1 MLTADHNELLKSVSR
16 SFYLSMRFLPA
27 GMREPVSLGYLI
39 ARLTDTIAD
48 AKGIN
53 SDRRRELLDSVRLLI
68 QGQLDRIEGLEDV
81 AGVLSHAGEAELI
94 RQSPELF
101 RWYQSID
108 SANQDHLSE
117 VILTII
123 HGQLW
128 DANYFDSN
136 GVVTCESDE
145 ELLRYTYWVAGSVGE
160 FWTKVGFTNLGERF
174 AYRENASRML
184 ICGRKLGQAL
194 QLVNIL
200 RDLHEDLAGGR
211 CYLPGEELRQE
222 RWVPAEQ
229 VKFRELEPVFYKW
242 VAICQELLEAGDEYC
257 LKLRSGRVHLC
268 TRLPQ
273 ILAKR
278 TLVELREAGPEQVMQ
293 HRIKVPRTAVWQ
305 SLVRAL
311 LF

>member
-27 GMREPVSLGYLI
+27 GMREPVSLGYLL

-81 AGVLSHAGEAELI
+81 AGVLSHDGEAELI

-108 SANQDHLSE
+108 SANHDHLSE

-145 ELLRYTYWVAGSVGE
+145 ELLRYT
-160 FWTKVGFTNLGERF
+160 
-174 AYRENASRML
+174 
-184 ICGRKLGQAL
+184 
-194 QLVNIL
+194 
-200 RDLHEDLAGGR
+200 
-211 CYLPGEELRQE
+211 
-222 RWVPAEQ
+222 
-229 VKFRELEPVFYKW
+229 
-242 VAICQELLEAGDEYC
+242 
-257 LKLRSGRVHLC
+257 
-268 TRLPQ
+268 
-273 ILAKR
+273 
-278 TLVELREAGPEQVMQ
+278 
-293 HRIKVPRTAVWQ
+293 
-305 SLVRAL
+305 
-311 LF
+311 

>member
-1 MLTADHNELLKSVSR
+1 
-16 SFYLSMRFLPA
+16 
-27 GMREPVSLGYLI
+27 
-39 ARLTDTIAD
+39 
-48 AKGIN
+48 
-53 SDRRRELLDSVRLLI
+53 
-68 QGQLDRIEGLEDV
+68 
-81 AGVLSHAGEAELI
+81 
-94 RQSPELF
+94 
-101 RWYQSID
+101 
-108 SANQDHLSE
+108 
-117 VILTII
+117 
-123 HGQLW
+123 
-128 DANYFDSN
+128 
-136 GVVTCESDE
+136 
-145 ELLRYTYWVAGSVGE
+145 
-160 FWTKVGFTNLGERF
+160 
-174 AYRENASRML
+174 ML

-211 CYLPGEELRQE
+211 CYLPGEDLRQE
-222 RWVPAEQ
+222 RWVPAEE
-229 VKFRELEPVFYKW
+229 VKFRELEPVFNKW